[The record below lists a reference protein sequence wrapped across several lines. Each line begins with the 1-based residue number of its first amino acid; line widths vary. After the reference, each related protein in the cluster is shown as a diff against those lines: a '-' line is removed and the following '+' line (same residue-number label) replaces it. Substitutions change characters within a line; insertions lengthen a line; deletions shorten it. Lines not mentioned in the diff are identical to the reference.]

1 MVARPGGRAGG
12 GGSARQRGGPQAR
25 REPTMARRFNRKPPT
40 EEERDARRRADR
52 ERIEQAARELLTT
65 EGWQRWIKV
74 RASNGLPVYSVSN
87 QMLIAPDC
95 CSRRITPTSLAA
107 FPA

>member
-1 MVARPGGRAGG
+1 MAPFRR
-12 GGSARQRGGPQAR
+12 SASQRGGPRAEGSPR
-25 REPTMARRFNRKPPT
+25 WPVASTASRT

-74 RASNGLPVYSVSN
+74 RASNGLARYS
-87 QMLIAPDC
+87 LE
-95 CSRRITPTSLAA
+95 TK
-107 FPA
+107 